1 MEIENKKKKIIVT
14 SIVIGIVLLLGVAYA
29 WFNYY
34 KEGSNQRLILA
45 DIYLKLNDNNDQITI
60 NNILNCESLSYDYT
74 TDYPVYLI
82 NNGVK
87 QFNNLII

>member
-34 KEGSNQRLILA
+34 QEGSNQRLIMG
-45 DIYLKLNDNNDQITI
+45 DIYLQLDDGDDEIVISNVYP
-60 NNILNCESLSYDYT
+60 LSPSEAYRLYNKWKK
-74 TDYPVYLI
+74 Y
-82 NNGVK
+82 
-87 QFNNLII
+87 